1 MKPIRAKTTVAV
13 AWLVAGALLGASMVE
28 TVTSGQRIRL
38 IAENER
44 WRTEA
49 KHWQRQW
56 AQLRDQVDRANR
68 AAARHLVVESIRVS
82 VLHSPVA
89 VEAVRGALDPLTSVL
104 LGMPLA
110 GAKVDVLYEMFEGR
124 VLLIRTK
131 LYRVHVLA
139 FLLATESQLLVQLM
153 PLG

>member
-1 MKPIRAKTTVAV
+1 MKPIRSKMAGAV
-13 AWLVAGALLGASMVE
+13 VWLFAGALLGASMVE

-38 IAENER
+38 IAESER

-49 KHWQRQW
+49 KHWQGQW
-56 AQLRDQVDRANR
+56 SQLQDQVDRANR
-68 AAARHLVVESIRVS
+68 QAARHLVVESIMVS

-124 VLLIRTK
+124 VLLIRKK
-131 LYRVHVLA
+131 LYRVQVLA
-139 FLLATESQLLVQLM
+139 FLLATQSQLLVRLT